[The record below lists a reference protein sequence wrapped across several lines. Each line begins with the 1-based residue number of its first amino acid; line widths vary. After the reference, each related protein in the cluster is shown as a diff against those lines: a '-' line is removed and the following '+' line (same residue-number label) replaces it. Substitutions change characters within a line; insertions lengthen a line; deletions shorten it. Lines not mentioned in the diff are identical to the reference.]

1 MATAAVTRSSEATA
15 STVVITSAD
24 FMGTAAI
31 STTMVI
37 TTEVTSGTSGALDLT
52 IITGETPT
60 IRADSRFSS
69 AAAILTAGSQS
80 AL

>member
-15 STVVITSAD
+15 STVVITLAD
-24 FMGTAAI
+24 FMETAAI

-37 TTEVTSGTSGALDLT
+37 TTEVTSGTSRALDLT

-69 AAAILTAGSQS
+69 AEAILTAGSHP